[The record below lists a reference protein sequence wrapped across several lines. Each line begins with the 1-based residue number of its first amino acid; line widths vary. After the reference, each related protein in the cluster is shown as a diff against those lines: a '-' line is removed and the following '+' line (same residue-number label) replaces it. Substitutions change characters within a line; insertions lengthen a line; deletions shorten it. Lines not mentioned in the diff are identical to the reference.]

1 MITPPRSGSV
11 KQSELE
17 EETQPTDNTNGT
29 WLQKMHGVR
38 LSNKGNKF
46 DGYSDIALTLLARD
60 YKGFGNQQ
68 MTGVME
74 ID

>member
-1 MITPPRSGSV
+1 
-11 KQSELE
+11 
-17 EETQPTDNTNGT
+17 
-29 WLQKMHGVR
+29 MHGVR
-38 LSNKGNKF
+38 LSNKGNKL